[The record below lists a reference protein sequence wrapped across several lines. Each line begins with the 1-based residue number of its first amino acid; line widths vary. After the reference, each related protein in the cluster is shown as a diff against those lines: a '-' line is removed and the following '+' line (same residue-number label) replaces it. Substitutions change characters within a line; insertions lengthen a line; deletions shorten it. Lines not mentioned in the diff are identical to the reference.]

1 MQELNETQAATDHS
15 KMIKNRIGKNWK
27 KIKKQTTKNNWEAV
41 RIYDRDIPEYPYIIE
56 KYKDHFVVWEKGKD
70 NYDYRERNQFV
81 HQALNNIFEIS
92 DPQKIIF
99 KKRQKQK
106 GVDQYERLD
115 ATNDSLIIQEGS
127 FSFKINIKDFL
138 DTGLYLNHRP
148 LRSMIHNLSSTKSF
162 LNLFSYTSSMS
173 VAAALGGAKTTSV
186 DLSNTYLNWSQD
198 NFKLNG
204 IPLDAEQHSFVRE
217 TVPLYLKKAKD
228 RGDSFDLI
236 YCDPPT
242 FSNSKKMDSSFDVQE
257 DHTSLIDGCMSLLNE
272 GDQNA
277 LYFSCHK
284 KGFKIDINSL
294 QEKYKIEDITASS
307 VPTDFRNKKIH
318 FLFKIQHR

>member
-1 MQELNETQAATDHS
+1 MEDINSTQALGHS
-15 KMIKNRIGKNWK
+15 NMIQNRIEKNWK
-27 KIKKQTTKNNWEAV
+27 KIKKQATKNNWEAV
-41 RIYDRDIPEYPYIIE
+41 RVYDRDIPEFPYIVE
-56 KYKDHFVVWEKGKD
+56 KYKNHFVVWEKGKES
-70 NYDYRERNQFV
+70 YDYRERNQLV
-81 HQALNNIFEIS
+81 HQALNTIFEVN

-99 KKRQKQK
+99 KKRQKKK

-115 ATNDSLIIQEGS
+115 ETNDSLVIQEGP
-127 FSFKINIKDFL
+127 FSFKVNIKDFL

-148 LRSMIHNLSSTKSF
+148 LRNIINDQSSEKKF

-173 VAAALGGAKTTSV
+173 VAAALGGAITTSV
-186 DLSNTYLNWSQD
+186 DLSNTYLNWSRD

-204 IPLDAEQHSFVRE
+204 IPLDSEQHFFVRE
-217 TVPLYLKKAKD
+217 TVPLYLKKAKEK
-228 RGDSFDLI
+228 GESFDFI

-257 DHTSLIDGCMSLLNE
+257 DHTSLIEGCMDLLNA
-272 GDQNA
+272 GDQSA

-284 KGFKIDINSL
+284 KGFKLNLDHL
-294 QEKYKIEDITASS
+294 EKKYKIKDMTTSS
-307 VPTDFRNKKIH
+307 IPVDFRNKKIH